1 MASFRFLHA
10 ADLHIDSPLRGLE
23 ADAPADRIRTATRA
37 AYVNLVDLALA
48 ERLAFVLLSGDL
60 FDGTWEDWR
69 TGQFF
74 AQETARLTRAGIQV
88 FCIRGNHD
96 AASVVTQRLERPG
109 GAEML
114 PNDAPRS
121 IRLPELGA
129 CIHGMGFSARSVREK
144 MIDRYPTPLPGQ
156 LNIGMLH
163 TSATDSGTHETYAP
177 CDIGDLVRLGYDYW
191 ALGHIHARQ
200 VLARSP
206 CWIVFPGNT
215 QGRHIRESGPK
226 GATLVTVQDGR
237 IVDAAHR
244 DLDVVRW
251 ERLDIDLDG
260 MDSED
265 AALTA
270 VRTKLEAALD
280 AAGDRLLVARVVL
293 TGATGAHPALVR
305 DLGATRDKLHA
316 EAASCGGDIW
326 LESVRVLTRPALDLG
341 ALRARSDAVGMLV
354 RELDAARPDAFAAE
368 LQSYCATL
376 LNRDRR
382 LREDLGEEHLA
393 VQAAGGTIPLELLE
407 RARNL
412 LLARLA
418 EG

>member
-23 ADAPADRIRTATRA
+23 PDAPADRIRTATRA
-37 AYVNLVDLALA
+37 AYVNLVDLALQ
-48 ERLAFVLLSGDL
+48 EHVAFVLIAGDL
-60 FDGTWEDWR
+60 FDGEWQDWR

-74 AQETARLTRAGIQV
+74 SQETARLTRAGIRV

-114 PNDAPRS
+114 PNDAPHS
-121 IRLPELGA
+121 IRVQQFDVY
-129 CIHGMGFSARSVREK
+129 IHGMGFAARSVRENVV
-144 MIDRYPTPLPGQ
+144 DRYPPPMPGH

-177 CDIGDLVRLGYDYW
+177 CDAGDLAGFGYDYW
-191 ALGHIHARQ
+191 ALGHIHARR
-200 VLARSP
+200 VLASAP
-206 CWIVFPGNT
+206 CWIVFPGNI
-215 QGRHIRESGPK
+215 QGRHIGEAGPK

-237 IVDAAHR
+237 IVDAQHR

-251 ERLDIDLDG
+251 ERLDVDLAGAD
-260 MDSED
+260 DED

-270 VRTKLEAALD
+270 VRAKFEAALD
-280 AAGDRLLVARVVL
+280 AAGDRLLCARVVL
-293 TGATGAHPALVR
+293 NGATGAHPALVR
-305 DLGATRDKLHA
+305 DLGATRDRLHA
-316 EAASCGGDIW
+316 EAAICGGDIW
-326 LESVRVLTRPALDLG
+326 LESVQVLTRPVLDIA

-354 RELDAARPDAFAAE
+354 RELDTARADGFAAE
-368 LQSYCATL
+368 LQLYCATL
-376 LNRDRR
+376 LNRARR
-382 LREDLGEEHLA
+382 LREELGDQHLA
-393 VQAAGGTIPLELLE
+393 VQAAGGTISPELLA